1 MTSMANLRWRFLDCC
16 HPVSLGSSST
26 LVLSGSCY
34 VIKVSWQI
42 VLLLSNCSENNAG
55 SVNSFYDSFILY
67 SPKFLAWI
75 CFSAVEKRQ
84 YFINAVLLSREG
96 LLASKLELFQL
107 HNWSCFYYNFC
118 FSMEECES
126 LCSRVAIMVNGQ
138 FKCLGS
144 PQHLKCK

>member
-1 MTSMANLRWRFLDCC
+1 MTSMANLRWLAKISRL
-16 HPVSLGSSST
+16 LSSSQSR
-26 LVLSGSCY
+26 VLKHSSALSFTSLKCHGISSCCLAT
-34 VIKVSWQI
+34 VPTATRAQWI
-42 VLLLSNCSENNAG
+42 LH
-55 SVNSFYDSFILY
+55 FSFIIY

-84 YFINAVLLSREG
+84 YFIDAVLLSREG
-96 LLASKLELFQL
+96 LLARNLELFQL
-107 HNWSCFYYNFC
+107 YSWSCFYYNFC